1 MRWQRKSVGESDHES
16 YAQCIVGI
24 IMCETPEVFVHMY
37 SSYKAKIPPN
47 ILPILIFSVCRRY
60 RRKTRKAKEKLDS
73 KGYDHISL
81 PFLGTKYEIISRKSS
96 QVSELSQ
103 QPLSNGPSHHQAAA
117 GLDVFDGRVS
127 RYIDADVRDVSSL
140 TKDRDQSY
148 ADDPRNISFQTILDQ
163 TLEKAGGQEKKEV
176 EEEER
181 EVNPPRAESE
191 DWSSGHGSGEE
202 EESSNSLSPPALA
215 LTPPSPKERPKS
227 DNFEAP
233 PWIPIK
239 VR

>member
-1 MRWQRKSVGESDHES
+1 M
-16 YAQCIVGI
+16 
-24 IMCETPEVFVHMY
+24 
-37 SSYKAKIPPN
+37 
-47 ILPILIFSVCRRY
+47 
-60 RRKTRKAKEKLDS
+60 
-73 KGYDHISL
+73 
-81 PFLGTKYEIISRKSS
+81 
-96 QVSELSQ
+96 SELSQ